1 MITGARTSRQY
12 RYNTRMTLYE
22 LLLFIHI
29 LATVIWIGAGFF
41 SLVLAI
47 SYDRDSDES
56 AIRRFLV
63 DQERLALRLFVPSSL
78 VVVLMGIALVIE
90 SDAWGFDQL
99 WIVLGLIGYATTF
112 ATGLFLL
119 KPQSE
124 RIGAAMEREG
134 GRLTPQ
140 LRTDIRKLMVKA
152 RVDQVV
158 LAVVIFDMVAKP
170 TGDDVGVL
178 VLMAAVVVAGIAY
191 IVARLR
197 AIDAEAQGAPA
208 AAVTG

>member
-1 MITGARTSRQY
+1 LPPSGIAIRKGA
-12 RYNTRMTLYE
+12 MTLYE
-22 LLLFIHI
+22 LLLFVHI
-29 LATVIWIGAGFF
+29 AATVVWVGAGFL

-47 SYDRDSDES
+47 SYDREGDES
-56 AIRRFLV
+56 AIQRFLA

-78 VVVLMGIALVIE
+78 VVLLMGIALVIE

-99 WIVLGLIGYATTF
+99 WIVIGLLGYAATF
-112 ATGLFLL
+112 ATGLFLI
-119 KPQSE
+119 KPESE
-124 RIGAAMEREG
+124 RIGAEMARE

-140 LRTDIRKLMVKA
+140 LRLDIRKLMVKA

-158 LAVVIFDMVAKP
+158 LMLVIFDMVVKP

-178 VLMAAVVVAGIAY
+178 IVMVAVLVAGLAY

-197 AIDAEAQGAPA
+197 AIETEAQGAPA
-208 AAVTG
+208 RA

>member
-1 MITGARTSRQY
+1 
-12 RYNTRMTLYE
+12 MTLYE

-29 LATVIWIGAGFF
+29 LATVVWIGAGFF

-63 DQERLALRLFVPSSL
+63 DQERLSLRLFMPSSL
-78 VVVLMGIALVIE
+78 VVLLMGIALVIE

-99 WIVLGLIGYATTF
+99 WIVLGLIGFAATF
-112 ATGLFLL
+112 VTGLFLI
-119 KPQSE
+119 KPASE

-140 LRTDIRKLMVKA
+140 LWTDIRKLMVKA

-158 LAVVIFDMVAKP
+158 LAVVIFDMVTKP

-178 VLMAAVVVAGIAY
+178 IAMAAVVLAGIAY
-191 IVARLR
+191 ILMRLR
-197 AIDAEAQGAPA
+197 ALDQSPQPA
-208 AAVTG
+208 ATTA

>member
-1 MITGARTSRQY
+1 
-12 RYNTRMTLYE
+12 MTLYE
-22 LLLFIHI
+22 LLLFVHI
-29 LATVIWIGAGFF
+29 MATVIWIGAGFF

-47 SYDRDSDES
+47 GYDRDSDES

-99 WIVLGLIGYATTF
+99 WIVLGLIGYAATF
-112 ATGLFLL
+112 ATGLFLI
-119 KPQSE
+119 KPESE
-124 RIGAAMEREG
+124 RIGAEMERQG
-134 GRLTPQ
+134 GRLTPR
-140 LRTDIRKLMVKA
+140 LRIDIRKLMVKA

-170 TGDDVGVL
+170 TGDDAALLIV
-178 VLMAAVVVAGIAY
+178 MAAVVIAGIAY
-191 IVARLR
+191 IVARLK
-197 AIDAEAQGAPA
+197 AIDAEAQPAPA
-208 AAVTG
+208 TT

>member
-1 MITGARTSRQY
+1 
-12 RYNTRMTLYE
+12 MTLYE
-22 LLLFIHI
+22 LLLFVHI
-29 LATVIWIGAGFF
+29 TATVVWVGAGFL

-56 AIRRFLV
+56 AFQRFLT
-63 DQERLALRLFVPSSL
+63 DQEWLALRLFVPSSL

-99 WIVLGLIGYATTF
+99 WIVIGLLGYAATF
-112 ATGLFLL
+112 ATGLFLI
-119 KPQSE
+119 KPESE
-124 RIGAAMEREG
+124 RIGAEMARE
-134 GRLTPQ
+134 GRLTPR
-140 LRTDIRKLMVKA
+140 LRLDIRKLMVKA

-158 LAVVIFDMVAKP
+158 LMLVIFDMVVKP

-178 VLMAAVVVAGIAY
+178 IVMVAVLVAGLAY

-197 AIDAEAQGAPA
+197 AIDAETQGAPA
-208 AAVTG
+208 RA

>member
-1 MITGARTSRQY
+1 MSSGARTSRQY
-12 RYNTRMTLYE
+12 RYKTRMTLYE
-22 LLLFIHI
+22 LLLFVHI
-29 LATVIWIGAGFF
+29 FATVIWIGAGFL

-78 VVVLMGIALVIE
+78 AVVLMGIALVIE

-99 WIVLGLIGYATTF
+99 WIVLGLIGYAATF
-112 ATGLFLL
+112 ATGMFYL
-119 KPQSE
+119 KPTSE

-140 LRTDIRKLMVKA
+140 LRVEIRKLMVKA

-170 TGDDVGVL
+170 TADDVGVL
-178 VLMAAVVVAGIAY
+178 VAMAAVVAAGVAY
-191 IVARLR
+191 IVARVR
-197 AIDAEAQGAPA
+197 AIDAERKPQPA
-208 AAVTG
+208 AA